1 MLAFSLPMIFALSA
15 MMHISVQPYATKI
28 QIPLLIVIVMFF
40 VMNCVL
46 YFILSYM
53 LSLQKRQ
60 FESQMAME
68 KQRSAE
74 IHYQEA
80 QRLWNEVRKYNHDF
94 NRHIELLTAF
104 LLEKDYEKALDYL
117 NKIHPYSSS
126 VRSNFK
132 FGNQELDCLIN
143 MKLSALEDVNVVCKG
158 AAAVNLNFIQD
169 VDLVCLFGNILD
181 NAIEAVQKA
190 DEKRIELLFN
200 IYNSSQIIICRNTIQ
215 GSVMEHNRNLQTT
228 KPNDGHAHGYGNMI
242 VAQIVEKYGGYLDYF
257 EEDNMFVVQ
266 IHFLLPEES
275 E

>member
-1 MLAFSLPMIFALSA
+1 MIFALSA

-215 GSVMEHNRNLQTT
+215 GSVMEHNRKLQST